1 MEGRPEIEANI
12 RLLIKQ
18 QAPAAIRGATMRMM
32 HRPDSS
38 ATLQSLNVPT
48 LIVVGE
54 EDTLTPVA
62 EAQRMADAIATAEL
76 VVIPRAGHLSNIEQP
91 QSFNAAL
98 NGFLARL

>member
-1 MEGRPEIEANI
+1 
-12 RLLIKQ
+12 
-18 QAPAAIRGATMRMM
+18 
-32 HRPDSS
+32 
-38 ATLQSLNVPT
+38 VPT

-62 EAQRMADAIATAEL
+62 ESQKMADAVPTAEL
-76 VVIPRAGHLSNIEQP
+76 VIIPRAGHLSNIEQP